1 MKNIQIEKISDTYT
15 VRTITEADVPMLYA
29 WMQRNDQ
36 YYRYCGGETSPGR
49 IRQDLT
55 LCPPGIPLAQKYYVG
70 FFAAGTLVA
79 VMDLVDGYP
88 DADTAFI
95 GFFMMNKSLQ
105 GRGVGTALVSEVL
118 AYLTALGFAAVR
130 LGIDKARSLAA
141 LLEHLGLTREQ
152 MVCMG
157 DGYND
162 QTMIEFAGMGVAM
175 ANAQEPVRK
184 VADYVTCSNDED
196 GVAEAVEH
204 LFFGK

>member
-1 MKNIQIEKISDTYT
+1 
-15 VRTITEADVPMLYA
+15 MLYA

-105 GRGVGTALVSEVL
+105 GRGVDGSC
-118 AYLTALGFAAVR
+118 LGGAGLPDGAGLCRGAA
-130 LGIDKARSLAA
+130 G
-141 LLEHLGLTREQ
+141 H
-152 MVCMG
+152 
-157 DGYND
+157 
-162 QTMIEFAGMGVAM
+162 
-175 ANAQEPVRK
+175 
-184 VADYVTCSNDED
+184 
-196 GVAEAVEH
+196 
-204 LFFGK
+204 

>member
-1 MKNIQIEKISDTYT
+1 
-15 VRTITEADVPMLYA
+15 MLYA

-88 DADTAFI
+88 DADTVFI

-130 LGIDKARSLAA
+130 LGIDKENPQSNHFWRKNGFTVLKEVPQARGVILLAERR
-141 LLEHLGLTREQ
+141 LMQ
-152 MVCMG
+152 
-157 DGYND
+157 
-162 QTMIEFAGMGVAM
+162 
-175 ANAQEPVRK
+175 K
-184 VADYVTCSNDED
+184 
-196 GVAEAVEH
+196 
-204 LFFGK
+204 